1 MEPAE
6 YEVMYRVENRHW
18 WYRGMEAI
26 SGAILRRWLYQ
37 DSTRR
42 VLDAGC
48 GTGAAVFN
56 FLPGFGRVTG
66 LDLSP
71 IALGFCRLRGSA
83 PLACATVSALP
94 FDRSCFGLV
103 TSFDVLYIR
112 TVPDVSAVLKEFARI
127 LLPGGHLFLRL
138 PAYNWL
144 RGRHDQAVWTARRF
158 TIPQVAGLIRDC
170 GLNIRYTT
178 YANTLLFPIALVKR
192 LVDHLFPTRVISSDL
207 SIPPRPLNELFAAI
221 LSWEAFLSTRFR
233 LPYGLSLYILAQKP

>member
-1 MEPAE
+1 
-6 YEVMYRVENRHW
+6 MYRVENSHW

-26 SGAILRRWLYQ
+26 SGAILRRWLCA
-37 DSTRR
+37 DSNRR

-48 GTGAAVFN
+48 GTGAAMFN
-56 FLPGFGRVTG
+56 FLSGYGRVTG

-83 PLACATVSALP
+83 PLACANVSSLP
-94 FDRSCFGLV
+94 FARSSFDLV

-112 TVPDVSAVLKEFARI
+112 TVPDVSAALKEFARI
-127 LLPGGHLFLRL
+127 LLPGGHLLLRL

-158 TIPQVAGLIRDC
+158 TIHQVAGLIREC
-170 GLNIRYTT
+170 GLNIRYST
-178 YANTLLFPIALVKR
+178 YANTLLFPVALVKR
-192 LVDHLFPTRVISSDL
+192 LADHLFPTQVISSDL
-207 SIPPRPLNELFAAI
+207 SIPPRPLNELLTAI
-221 LSWEAFLSTRFR
+221 LTWEGSLATRFR